1 MTRTSAWLTP
11 LASRVAQLSEA
22 AWGRSGVVRMVGVSP
37 ALVEAQTRLERFAR
51 VDRPVLIT
59 GESGV
64 GKELFARA
72 CYLLSPRSGRP
83 FLSVNCA
90 QFADENLLVSELF
103 GHKKGAFT
111 GAGADRKGLFEEA
124 DGGVLFL
131 DEVGEL
137 SPRAQAALLRAI
149 GVGEV
154 VRLGE
159 SRARR
164 VDVRVVAATNRDLRA
179 MVADGTFREDL
190 YYRLAPLRLGVPAL
204 RERGGD
210 WLLIAEAYLAGLCRQ
225 SGEVKALGESALRA
239 LDGYAWPGNVREVRG
254 LLDTAF
260 CLCPGDTIEA
270 VDVEVELRPE
280 SDELD
285 EATLAL
291 AAGGRADPYAQIVRG
306 EASFW
311 TAVRDPYLDR
321 ELNRDE
327 VRQIVER
334 ALSESGGSYKRA
346 LKAFGLPEGEYLK
359 FMDFL
364 RHHRLKPE
372 RYRRSAP
379 DVPWGR

>member
-1 MTRTSAWLTP
+1 
-11 LASRVAQLSEA
+11 
-22 AWGRSGVVRMVGVSP
+22 MVGASP
-37 ALVEAQTRLERFAR
+37 ALADAQTRLDRFAR

-72 CYLLSPRSGRP
+72 AYLLSPRNGRA
-83 FLSVNCA
+83 FVGVNCA
-90 QFADENLLVSELF
+90 QFVDENLLISELF

-111 GAGADRKGLFEEA
+111 GATTDRKGLFEEA

-137 SPRAQAALLRAI
+137 TPRAQAALLRAI
-149 GVGEV
+149 GVGEI

-159 SRARR
+159 STARR

-179 MVADGTFREDL
+179 MVADGAFREDL
-190 YYRLAPLRLGVPAL
+190 YYRLAPLRLHVPPL
-204 RERGGD
+204 RERGDD
-210 WLLIAEAYLAGLCRQ
+210 WQRIAEAYLAGLCRQ
-225 SGEVKALGESALRA
+225 AGEDRRLGASAVRA
-239 LDGYAWPGNVREVRG
+239 LAGYSWPGNVREVRG

-260 CLCPGDTIEA
+260 CLCLGDTLEA
-270 VDVEVELRPE
+270 ADVEPELRAE
-280 SDELD
+280 AGELD
-285 EATLAL
+285 ETTLSL
-291 AAGGRADPYAQIVRG
+291 AAGGSGDPYAQMSRG
-306 EASFW
+306 QGSFW
-311 TAVRDPYLDR
+311 SVVRDPYLDR

-334 ALSESGGSYKRA
+334 GLAEAGGSYKRA
-346 LKAFGLPEGEYLK
+346 LRAFGLPEAEYLK

-372 RYRRSAP
+372 RYRRNAA
-379 DVPWGR
+379 

>member
-1 MTRTSAWLTP
+1 MTRPSAWLTP
-11 LASRVAQLSEA
+11 FASRVAALSEA
-22 AWGRSGVVRMVGVSP
+22 AWGRPGAVRMVGSSP
-37 ALVEAQTRLERFAR
+37 ALLEAQTRLERFAR
-51 VDRPVLIT
+51 VARPVLIT

-72 CYLLSPRSGRP
+72 CYLLSPRNGRP
-83 FLSVNCA
+83 FLTVNCA

-103 GHKKGAFT
+103 GHRKGSFT
-111 GAGADRKGLFEEA
+111 GAATDRKGLFEEA

-149 GVGEV
+149 GVGEI

-179 MVADGTFREDL
+179 MVADGSFREDL
-190 YYRLAPLRLGVPAL
+190 YYRLAPLRLRVPPL
-204 RERGGD
+204 RERGDD
-210 WLLIAEAYLAGLCRQ
+210 WRKIAEAYLAGLSRQ
-225 SGEVKALGESALRA
+225 AGEPKRLGASAVRA

-260 CLCPGDTIEA
+260 CLCLGDTLEA
-270 VDVEVELRPE
+270 ADVEPELRPGA
-280 SDELD
+280 DELD
-285 EATLAL
+285 EDALAL
-291 AAGGRADPYAQIVRG
+291 AAGGAPDPYARMSRG

-327 VRQIVER
+327 VRSIVER
-334 ALSESGGSYKRA
+334 GLEQAGGSYKRA
-346 LKAFGLPEGEYLK
+346 LRAFGLPEGEYLK

-372 RYRRSAP
+372 RFRRNAA
-379 DVPWGR
+379 

>member
-1 MTRTSAWLTP
+1 MPASPSSWLTP
-11 LASRVAQLSEA
+11 LASRIAALSEA
-22 AWGRSGVVRMVGVSP
+22 AWGRAGIVRMVGASP
-37 ALVEAQTRLERFAR
+37 ALADAQTRLDRFAR

-72 CYLLSPRSGRP
+72 AYLLSPRNGRA
-83 FLSVNCA
+83 FVGVNCA
-90 QFADENLLVSELF
+90 QFVDENLLISELF

-111 GAGADRKGLFEEA
+111 GATTDRKGLFEEA

-137 SPRAQAALLRAI
+137 TPRAQAALLRAI
-149 GVGEV
+149 GVGEI

-159 SRARR
+159 STARR

-179 MVADGTFREDL
+179 MVADGAFREDL
-190 YYRLAPLRLGVPAL
+190 YYRLAPLRLNVPPL
-204 RERGGD
+204 RERGDD
-210 WLLIAEAYLAGLCRQ
+210 WQRIAEAYLAGLCRQ
-225 SGEVKALGESALRA
+225 AGEDRRLGASAVRA
-239 LDGYAWPGNVREVRG
+239 LAGYSWPGNVREVRG

-260 CLCPGDTIEA
+260 CLCLGDTLEA
-270 VDVEVELRPE
+270 ADVEPELRAE
-280 SDELD
+280 AGELD
-285 EATLAL
+285 ETTLSL
-291 AAGGRADPYAQIVRG
+291 AAGGNGDPYAQMSRG
-306 EASFW
+306 QGSFW
-311 TAVRDPYLDR
+311 SVVRDPYLDR

-334 ALSESGGSYKRA
+334 GLAEAGGSYKRA
-346 LKAFGLPEGEYLK
+346 LRAFGLPEGEYLK

-372 RYRRSAP
+372 RFRRNAA
-379 DVPWGR
+379 

>member
-1 MTRTSAWLTP
+1 MPASPSSWLTP
-11 LASRVAQLSEA
+11 LASRIAALSEA
-22 AWGRSGVVRMVGVSP
+22 AWGRAGIVRMVGASP
-37 ALVEAQTRLERFAR
+37 ALADAQTRLDRFAR

-72 CYLLSPRSGRP
+72 AYLLSPRNGRA
-83 FLSVNCA
+83 FVSVNCA
-90 QFADENLLVSELF
+90 QFVDENLLISELF

-111 GAGADRKGLFEEA
+111 GATTDRKGLFEEA

-137 SPRAQAALLRAI
+137 TPRAQAALLRAI
-149 GVGEV
+149 GVGEI

-159 SRARR
+159 STARR

-179 MVADGTFREDL
+179 MVADGAFREDL
-190 YYRLAPLRLGVPAL
+190 YYRLAPLRLNVPPL
-204 RERGGD
+204 RERGDD
-210 WLLIAEAYLAGLCRQ
+210 WQRIAEAYLAGLCRQ
-225 SGEVKALGESALRA
+225 AGEDRRLGASAVRA
-239 LDGYAWPGNVREVRG
+239 LAGYSWPGNVREVRG

-260 CLCPGDTIEA
+260 CLCLGDTLEA
-270 VDVEVELRPE
+270 ADVEPELRAE
-280 SDELD
+280 AGELD
-285 EATLAL
+285 ETTLSL
-291 AAGGRADPYAQIVRG
+291 AAGGSGDPYAQMSRG
-306 EASFW
+306 QGSFW
-311 TAVRDPYLDR
+311 SVVRDPYLDR

-334 ALSESGGSYKRA
+334 GLAEAGGSYKRA
-346 LKAFGLPEGEYLK
+346 LRAFGLPEGEYLK

-372 RYRRSAP
+372 RFRRNAA
-379 DVPWGR
+379 

>member
-1 MTRTSAWLTP
+1 MPASPSSWLTP
-11 LASRVAQLSEA
+11 LASRIAALSEA
-22 AWGRSGVVRMVGVSP
+22 AWGRAGIVRMVGASP
-37 ALVEAQTRLERFAR
+37 ALADAQTRLDRFAR

-72 CYLLSPRSGRP
+72 AYLLSPRNGRA
-83 FLSVNCA
+83 FVGVNCA
-90 QFADENLLVSELF
+90 QFVDENLLISELF

-111 GAGADRKGLFEEA
+111 GATTDRKGLFEEA

-137 SPRAQAALLRAI
+137 TPRAQAALLRAI
-149 GVGEV
+149 GVGEI

-159 SRARR
+159 STARR

-179 MVADGTFREDL
+179 MVADGAFREDL
-190 YYRLAPLRLGVPAL
+190 YYRLAPLRLHVPPL
-204 RERGGD
+204 RERGDD
-210 WLLIAEAYLAGLCRQ
+210 WQRIAEAYLAGLCRQ
-225 SGEVKALGESALRA
+225 AGEDRRLGASAVRA
-239 LDGYAWPGNVREVRG
+239 LAGYSWPGNVREVRG

-260 CLCPGDTIEA
+260 CLCLGDTLEA
-270 VDVEVELRPE
+270 ADVEPELRAE
-280 SDELD
+280 AGELD
-285 EATLAL
+285 ETTLSL
-291 AAGGRADPYAQIVRG
+291 AAGGSGDPYAQMSRG
-306 EASFW
+306 QGSFW
-311 TAVRDPYLDR
+311 SVVRDPYLDR

-334 ALSESGGSYKRA
+334 GLAEAGGSYKRA
-346 LKAFGLPEGEYLK
+346 LRAFGLPEAEYLK

-372 RYRRSAP
+372 RYRRNAA
-379 DVPWGR
+379 

>member
-1 MTRTSAWLTP
+1 MLSPSAWLTP
-11 LASRVAQLSEA
+11 FAGRVTALSEA
-22 AWGRSGVVRMVGVSP
+22 EWGRESIVRMVGVSP
-37 ALVEAQTRLERFAR
+37 ALAEAQTRLERFAR

-72 CYLLSPRSGRP
+72 AYLLSPRNGHT

-90 QFADENLLVSELF
+90 QFVDENLLVSELF

-111 GAGADRKGLFEEA
+111 GASADRKGLFEEA

-137 SPRAQAALLRAI
+137 TPSAQAALLRAI

-159 SRARR
+159 SLTRH

-179 MVADGTFREDL
+179 MVTDGSFREDL
-190 YYRLAPLRLGVPAL
+190 YYRLAPLRLHVPPL
-204 RERGGD
+204 RERGDD
-210 WLLIAEAYLAGLCRQ
+210 WRLIAEAYLAGLCRQ
-225 SGEVKALGESALRA
+225 SGEVKRLGESAVRA
-239 LDGYAWPGNVREVRG
+239 LAAYPWPGNVREIYG

-260 CLCPGDTIEA
+260 CLCAGETIEA
-270 VDVEVELRPE
+270 ADVESELRLSSAELAE
-280 SDELD
+280 SEL
-285 EATLAL
+285 AQ
-291 AAGGRADPYAQIVRG
+291 AAGGRADLYAQMVRG
-306 EASFW
+306 EACFW
-311 TAVRDPYLDR
+311 SAVRDPYLDR
-321 ELNRDE
+321 SLNRDE
-327 VRQIVER
+327 VKSIVER
-334 ALSESGGSYKRA
+334 GLAQTGGSYKMA
-346 LKAFGLPEGEYLK
+346 LRAFGLAESEYLK

-372 RYRRSAP
+372 RFRRNVS
-379 DVPWGR
+379 

>member
-1 MTRTSAWLTP
+1 MSRPTSWLTP
-11 LASRVAQLSEA
+11 FASRVSALSEA
-22 AWGRSGVVRMVGVSP
+22 EWGRAGTVRMVGVSAP
-37 ALVEAQTRLERFAR
+37 LAKAQTRIERFAR

-72 CYLLSPRSGRP
+72 AYLLSPRRGRP
-83 FLSVNCA
+83 FVSVNCA
-90 QFADENLLVSELF
+90 QFTDENLLISELF

-111 GAGADRKGLFEEA
+111 GATADRKGLFEEA
-124 DGGVLFL
+124 EGGVLFL

-137 SPRAQAALLRAI
+137 TLRAQAALLRAI

-159 SRARR
+159 STSRR

-179 MVADGTFREDL
+179 MVADGAFREDL
-190 YYRLAPLRLGVPAL
+190 YYRLAPLRLRVPAL
-204 RERGGD
+204 RERGND
-210 WLLIAEAYLAGLCRQ
+210 WRLIAEAYLAGLCRQ
-225 SGEVKALGESALRA
+225 SDEVKRLGDSAVQA

-254 LLDTAF
+254 LLDMTF
-260 CLCPGDTIEA
+260 CLCLGDTIEA
-270 VDVEVELRPE
+270 ADVEPELRTV

-285 EATLAL
+285 EGTLAL
-291 AAGGRADPYAQIVRG
+291 AAGGAPDPFAQMSRG
-306 EASFW
+306 DASFW
-311 TAVRDPYLDR
+311 SAVRDPYLDR
-321 ELNRDE
+321 EMNRDE
-327 VRQIVER
+327 VKAIVGR
-334 ALSESGGSYKRA
+334 GLAQAGGSYKRA

-372 RYRRSAP
+372 KYRRNEA
-379 DVPWGR
+379 

>member
-1 MTRTSAWLTP
+1 MPAPPSSWLTP
-11 LASRVAQLSEA
+11 LASRIAALSEA
-22 AWGRSGVVRMVGVSP
+22 AWGRAGIVRMVGASP
-37 ALVEAQTRLERFAR
+37 ALADAQTRLDRFAR

-72 CYLLSPRSGRP
+72 AYLLSPRNGRA
-83 FLSVNCA
+83 FVSVNCA
-90 QFADENLLVSELF
+90 QFVDENLLISELF

-111 GAGADRKGLFEEA
+111 GATTDRKGLFEEA

-137 SPRAQAALLRAI
+137 TPRAQAALLRAI
-149 GVGEV
+149 GVGEI

-159 SRARR
+159 STARR

-179 MVADGTFREDL
+179 MVADGAFREDL
-190 YYRLAPLRLGVPAL
+190 YYRLAPLRLNVPPL
-204 RERGGD
+204 RERGDD
-210 WLLIAEAYLAGLCRQ
+210 WQLIAEAYLAGLCRQ
-225 SGEVKALGESALRA
+225 AGEDRRLGASAVRA
-239 LDGYAWPGNVREVRG
+239 LTGYPWPGNVREVRG

-260 CLCPGDTIEA
+260 CLCLGDTLEA
-270 VDVEVELRPE
+270 VDVEPELRAE
-280 SDELD
+280 AGELD
-285 EATLAL
+285 ETALSL
-291 AAGGRADPYAQIVRG
+291 AAGGSGDPYAQMSRG
-306 EASFW
+306 QGSFW
-311 TAVRDPYLDR
+311 SVVRDPYLDR

-334 ALSESGGSYKRA
+334 GLAEAGGSYKRA
-346 LKAFGLPEGEYLK
+346 LRAFGLPEGEYLK

-372 RYRRSAP
+372 RFRRNAA
-379 DVPWGR
+379 

>member
-1 MTRTSAWLTP
+1 MSTPTSAWLTP
-11 LASRVAQLSEA
+11 LASRIAALSEA
-22 AWGRSGVVRMVGVSP
+22 AWGRASVVRMIGASP
-37 ALVEAQTRLERFAR
+37 ALAAAQTRLDRFAR

-72 CYLLSPRSGRP
+72 CYLLSPRNGQA

-90 QFADENLLVSELF
+90 QFVDENLLISELF
-103 GHKKGAFT
+103 GHKKGSFT

-137 SPRAQAALLRAI
+137 TPRAQAALLRAI
-149 GVGEV
+149 GVGEI

-159 SRARR
+159 STARR
-164 VDVRVVAATNRDLRA
+164 VHVRVVAATNRDLRA

-190 YYRLAPLRLGVPAL
+190 YYRLAPLRLHVPAL
-204 RERGGD
+204 RERGDD
-210 WLLIAEAYLAGLCRQ
+210 WRMIAQAYLAQLCRQ
-225 SGEVKALGESALRA
+225 SGEDRRLGDSAVGALT
-239 LDGYAWPGNVREVRG
+239 GYPWPGNVREVRG

-260 CLCPGDTIEA
+260 CLCLGNAIEA
-270 VDVEVELRPE
+270 ADVEPELRPMT
-280 SDELD
+280 DELD
-285 EATLAL
+285 DYTLAL
-291 AAGGRADPYAQIVRG
+291 AAGGTGGDPYAQMSRG
-306 EASFW
+306 QGSFW
-311 TAVRDPYLDR
+311 SVVRDPYLDR
-321 ELNRDE
+321 EMNRDE

-334 ALSESGGSYKRA
+334 GLSEAGGSYKRA
-346 LKAFGLPEGEYLK
+346 LRTFGLPEGEYLK

-372 RYRRSAP
+372 RFRRHSA
-379 DVPWGR
+379 

>member
-1 MTRTSAWLTP
+1 MPASPSSWLTP
-11 LASRVAQLSEA
+11 LASRIAALSEA
-22 AWGRSGVVRMVGVSP
+22 AWGRAGIVRMVGASP
-37 ALVEAQTRLERFAR
+37 ALADAQTRLDRFAR

-72 CYLLSPRSGRP
+72 AYLLSPRNGRA
-83 FLSVNCA
+83 FVSVNCA
-90 QFADENLLVSELF
+90 QFVDENLLISELF

-111 GAGADRKGLFEEA
+111 GATTDRKGLFEEA

-137 SPRAQAALLRAI
+137 TPRAQAALLRAI
-149 GVGEV
+149 GVGEI

-159 SRARR
+159 STARR

-179 MVADGTFREDL
+179 MVADGAFREDL
-190 YYRLAPLRLGVPAL
+190 YYRLAPLRLHVPPL
-204 RERGGD
+204 RERGDD
-210 WLLIAEAYLAGLCRQ
+210 WQRIAEAYLAGLCRQ
-225 SGEVKALGESALRA
+225 AGEDRRLGASAVRA
-239 LDGYAWPGNVREVRG
+239 LAGYSWPGNVREVRG

-260 CLCPGDTIEA
+260 CLCLGDTLEA
-270 VDVEVELRPE
+270 ADVEPELRAE
-280 SDELD
+280 AGELD
-285 EATLAL
+285 ETTLSL
-291 AAGGRADPYAQIVRG
+291 AAGGSGDPYAQMSRG
-306 EASFW
+306 QGSFW
-311 TAVRDPYLDR
+311 SVVRDPYLDR

-334 ALSESGGSYKRA
+334 GLAEAGGSYKRA
-346 LKAFGLPEGEYLK
+346 LRAFGLPEAEYLK

-372 RYRRSAP
+372 RFRRNAA
-379 DVPWGR
+379 